1 MLLPSPSPFS
11 FSEPWANRG
20 AHPLPLGLSGA
31 GPPNSNSG
39 SGSCDS
45 GTDYSGEI
53 WKLLPG
59 WVFFVFPDISPLA
72 LVPGAPV
79 LVAHNTPCLAMPGVV
94 SLRPCSCSC
103 AALPFMSA
111 RVSCVARVLP
121 SAPSARSARPPRA
134 SSFSRVLAS
143 SSSSFD
149 VLFAYP
155 SGLLPSLGL
164 AAASRVSTFLMEVP
178 ADLET
183 IPSRII
189 YRKGAFFEVRALE
202 AYVAA
207 EAPMES
213 GKIAPGVVGDAVN
226 SGNAFNTVASYIF
239 GGNETNE
246 AISMT
251 TPVLSDAGAADENQR
266 KSMRF
271 VMAPTRVQETSTK
284 PLPKPTNERVKLVDV
299 PQRMVAVERFSG
311 VATPQAVRW
320 ATEQLVENLRAV
332 SNAYVPADEAAR
344 AAVRDGDIDA
354 LERLG
359 VIETAQYNPPSTP
372 PFRRTNELWLD
383 VIVAS
388 ANQV

>member
-1 MLLPSPSPFS
+1 
-11 FSEPWANRG
+11 
-20 AHPLPLGLSGA
+20 
-31 GPPNSNSG
+31 
-39 SGSCDS
+39 
-45 GTDYSGEI
+45 
-53 WKLLPG
+53 
-59 WVFFVFPDISPLA
+59 
-72 LVPGAPV
+72 
-79 LVAHNTPCLAMPGVV
+79 
-94 SLRPCSCSC
+94 
-103 AALPFMSA
+103 MSA
-111 RVSCVARVLP
+111 RVSCVARVPAHLG
-121 SAPSARSARPPRA
+121 SARARARARARPPRA
-134 SSFSRVLAS
+134 SSFSRVLASSSSSS

-207 EAPMES
+207 EANMES